1 MSPGIQVFSSETH
14 VKHYCVLSLYW
25 AILKQ
30 EGDRKSLVTASL
42 VQGQIGV
49 EVLSTD

>member
-1 MSPGIQVFSSETH
+1 M
-14 VKHYCVLSLYW
+14 CVVAVLGSVS
-25 AILKQ
+25 KQ

-49 EVLSTD
+49 KVLSTDLKDNVSCLT